1 VDKET
6 EREIMLK
13 RIGAI
18 VLLIGFVLLIVNLLL
33 IQYALKESLIIYAV
47 IAVSFLLLQNKAGRK
62 G

>member
-1 VDKET
+1 
-6 EREIMLK
+6 MLK